1 MSFRVQLLCTATK
14 SLRLYELHRHF
25 LGLLHH
31 LNINRKIFRAILKTI
46 AGVLKVVSCKYSMDA
61 DAEKIHF
68 AVNHRTVQSP
78 LLYGLSQQLVSLLH
92 SKKYL
97 VFTVL
102 EYTVADVY

>member
-14 SLRLYELHRHF
+14 SLRPYELHRHF